1 MDHVKSRGLWFLL
14 LCSSCKFGG
23 SELGVDRMN
32 LVKFGGFWFLLLR
45 SSRMFGDFE
54 SGVDLMNHVKSRG
67 FQFLLSFLSVRI
79 CLSRS
84 LRVFGFF

>member
-23 SELGVDRMN
+23 SEPGVDRMN

-45 SSRMFGDFE
+45 SSRKFGG
-54 SGVDLMNHVKSRG
+54 SKPGVDLKDHIKS
-67 FQFLLSFLSVRI
+67 
-79 CLSRS
+79 
-84 LRVFGFF
+84 